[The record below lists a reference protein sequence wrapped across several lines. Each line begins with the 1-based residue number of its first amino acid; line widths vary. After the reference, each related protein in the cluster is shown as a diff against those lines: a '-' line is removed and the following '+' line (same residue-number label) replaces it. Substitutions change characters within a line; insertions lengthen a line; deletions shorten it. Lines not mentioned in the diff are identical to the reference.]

1 MVKIATVLEIK
12 NVTKRFGKKTV
23 VDDLSFSVNEGE
35 IMGFLGPNGA
45 GKTTLIKMAMGLL
58 KITSGTISVCG
69 YDIKEDYEK
78 AAQNFG
84 GIIENPEMYS
94 ELKGITNI
102 EVFSELYNN
111 VDKKRIEEVIELV
124 GLKDRINDPIK
135 KYSLGMRQRIGV
147 AQAIIH
153 NPKLLILD
161 EPTNGLDPAG
171 IKELRDMLKNL
182 AKTGTGVL
190 VSSHLLSEMELMC
203 DRVCIIDK
211 GKMIDIKDLKSE
223 NKKGQETENGIVFE
237 YVYDTD
243 NNNKAIQKLK
253 EKGIETLIKDDEIHL
268 QATKNEIG
276 EINKRLM
283 QEGITI
289 YTVTKKSKSLEDVFM
304 EKTKKLGKEV

>member
-1 MVKIATVLEIK
+1 MIKIGKVLEIK
-12 NVTKRFGKKTV
+12 NVTKKFGKKTV

-45 GKTTLIKMAMGLL
+45 GKTTVIKMAMGLL
-58 KITSGTISVCG
+58 KITEGSISVCG
-69 YDIKEDYEK
+69 YDIKKDYEK

-84 GIIENPEMYS
+84 GIIENPEMYP
-94 ELKGITNI
+94 ELKGKTNI
-102 EVFSELYNN
+102 EVFSQLYDN
-111 VDKKRIEEVIELV
+111 VDKKRIDEVIDIV

-171 IKELRDMLKNL
+171 IKELRDMLKKL
-182 AKTGTGVL
+182 AKKGTAVL

-211 GKMIDIKDLKSE
+211 GKMVDIKDLSGKSNASE
-223 NKKGQETENGIVFE
+223 KVNEEEAFE

-243 NNNKAIQKLK
+243 NVGKVVEILKQNEKEASVIEEMVHVQMTRDEVARINK
-253 EKGIETLIKDDEIHL
+253 ELIKQDV
-268 QATKNEIG
+268 N
-276 EINKRLM
+276 
-283 QEGITI
+283 I
-289 YTVTKKSKSLEDVFM
+289 YTVTKKSKSLEDMFM
-304 EKTKKLGKEV
+304 ETTHSLGREV